1 MSISVFYLQIIFSV
15 IESLKSNEKGKKI
28 MSSLFRKKDINTL
41 TENASPLKRTLR
53 TWDLTFL
60 GIGAIIGTGIFV
72 LTGKGAL
79 TAGPALSVS
88 FLIAAICCG
97 FAGLCYAEFA
107 SMAPVAGSAYTYS
120 YIAFGEII
128 AFIMG
133 WDLILEYAL
142 GAATVSVG
150 WSGYFVNLLDNM
162 GIHIPTALTAAAG
175 TTPGVSTYFN
185 LPAFVIVLI
194 ITWIISIGITQTKRV
209 NDTMVII
216 KLAVIILF
224 IVCTVW
230 FIKPGNWH
238 PFSPFGLY
246 SHTNGV
252 ATGIIPA
259 ASIVFF
265 SFIGFDSVSSSA
277 EETINPSKTLPR
289 GILYSLLISTVLYII
304 MTLIMTGVVEYT
316 VFEKYLNA
324 PILAVLAKTGQTWLS
339 IIVSLG
345 AILGMTTVILVQLY
359 GQSRISYSMSRDGLF
374 PEFFGHVDEKHQTP
388 FKGTWFFG
396 IITALAG
403 GFINLNILSELVNIG
418 TLTAFILVSAGV
430 MIMRRT
436 QPDLHRGFKAP
447 WVPVTPIIA
456 IVFCIVLIA
465 GLNWETWLRFLVWLA
480 FGMILYFSYGR
491 RHADAKF

>member
-1 MSISVFYLQIIFSV
+1 MDV
-15 IESLKSNEKGKKI
+15 
-28 MSSLFRKKDINTL
+28 FRKKDVSEILKHST
-41 TENASPLKRTLR
+41 PLKRTLR

-79 TAGPALSVS
+79 TAGPAISVS
-88 FLIAAICCG
+88 FLVAAICCG

-128 AFIMG
+128 AFIIG

-150 WSGYFVNLLDNM
+150 WSGYFANLLGNL
-162 GIHIPTALTAAAG
+162 GIHIPTVLTAAAG
-175 TTPGVSTYFN
+175 TTAGVTSYFN
-185 LPAFVIVLI
+185 LPAFLIVLL

-209 NDTMVII
+209 NDTMVIV
-216 KLAVIILF
+216 KLAVILLF
-224 IVCTVW
+224 IVCTIW
-230 FIKPGNWH
+230 FIKPQNWH
-238 PFSPFGLY
+238 PFSPYGLY
-246 SHTNGV
+246 SFHNGE
-252 ATGIIPA
+252 AAGIIPA

-289 GILYSLLISTVLYII
+289 GILLSLFISTVLYII
-304 MTLIMTGVVEYT
+304 MTLIMTGVVKFT
-316 VFEKYLNA
+316 VFAKYLNA
-324 PILAVLAKTGQTWLS
+324 PVLAVLHSTGQTWLS
-339 IIVSLG
+339 IIVSIG

-374 PEFFGHVDEKHQTP
+374 PKFFGDVNPKYQTP

-396 IITALAG
+396 IITAIAG
-403 GFINLNILSELVNIG
+403 GLINLNILAELVNIG

-430 MIMRRT
+430 LWMRHSH
-436 QPDLHRGFKAP
+436 PELHRGFRAP
-447 WVPVTPIIA
+447 GVPYTPIIA
-456 IVFCIVLIA
+456 IIFCLVLVA
-465 GLNWETWLRFLVWLA
+465 GLNWETWVRFVVWFA
-480 FGMILYFSYGR
+480 IGMVLYFTY
-491 RHADAKF
+491 AKKNSKLNSFKPQNKGAE

>member
-1 MSISVFYLQIIFSV
+1 
-15 IESLKSNEKGKKI
+15 
-28 MSSLFRKKDINTL
+28 MSSLFRKKSIADL
-41 TENASPLKRTLR
+41 EKNASPLKRTLR

-88 FLIAAICCG
+88 FLVAAICCG

-128 AFIMG
+128 AFIIG

-142 GAATVSVG
+142 SVATVSAG
-150 WSGYFVNLLDNM
+150 WSGYFVNLLDNL
-162 GIHIPTALTAAAG
+162 GIHIPTILTAAAG
-175 TTPGVSTYFN
+175 TTPGVTTVFD
-185 LPAFVIVLI
+185 LPAFIVVLV
-194 ITWIISIGITQTKRV
+194 ITWIISIGITQTKRA

-216 KLAVIILF
+216 KLAVIVLF
-224 IVCTVW
+224 IICTVW
-230 FIKPGNWH
+230 FIKPQNWH
-238 PFSPFGLY
+238 PFNPYGLY
-246 SHTNGV
+246 SYHNGT
-252 ATGIIPA
+252 AAGIIPA

-265 SFIGFDSVSSSA
+265 SFIGFDAVSSSA

-289 GILYSLLISTVLYII
+289 GILLSLVISTILYII
-304 MTLIMTGVVEYT
+304 MTLIMTGVVP
-316 VFEKYLNA
+316 FKMFSKYLNA
-324 PILAVLAKTGQTWLS
+324 PVLAVLAKTGQSWLS
-339 IIVSLG
+339 IIVSIG
-345 AILGMTTVILVQLY
+345 AILGMTTVMLVQLY

-374 PEFFGHVDEKHQTP
+374 PKFFGDVDKKHQTP

-430 MIMRRT
+430 LWMRHS

-447 WVPVTPIIA
+447 GVPFTPIIA
-456 IVFCIVLIA
+456 IAFCLVLIA
-465 GLNWETWLRFLVWLA
+465 GLNWETWIRFVIWLIIGLCIY
-480 FGMILYFSYGR
+480 FGYGR
-491 RHADAKF
+491 KHATINSKH

>member
-1 MSISVFYLQIIFSV
+1 MD
-15 IESLKSNEKGKKI
+15 
-28 MSSLFRKKDINTL
+28 LFRKKDINKL
-41 TENASPLKRTLR
+41 TENATPLKRTLK

-120 YIAFGEII
+120 YIAFGELI
-128 AFIMG
+128 AFIIG

-142 GAATVSVG
+142 AAATVSVG
-150 WSGYFVNLLDNM
+150 WSGYLVDLLNSV
-162 GIHIPTALTAAAG
+162 GLHIPTALTAAAG
-175 TTPGVSTYFN
+175 TTPGVSTVFN
-185 LPAFVIVLI
+185 LPAFLIVLL
-194 ITWIISIGITQTKRV
+194 ITWLISVGINQTKRV
-209 NDTMVII
+209 NDTMVIV
-216 KLAVIILF
+216 KLGVVILF

-230 FIKPGNWH
+230 FVNKSNWT
-238 PFSPFGLY
+238 PFSPFGWY
-246 SHTNGV
+246 SHHNGS

-277 EETINPSKTLPR
+277 EETINPSKTLPK
-289 GILYSLLISTVLYII
+289 GILYSLLISTVLYIG
-304 MTLIMTGVVEYT
+304 MTLIMTGVVKYP
-316 VFEKYLNA
+316 VFNKYLNA
-324 PILAVLAKTGQTWLS
+324 PIQAVLHATGQTWLS
-339 IIVSLG
+339 IIVSVG

-374 PEFFGHVDEKHQTP
+374 PKFFGEVNPKYQTP
-388 FKGTWFFG
+388 YKGTWFFG
-396 IITALAG
+396 IITAIAG
-403 GFINLNILSELVNIG
+403 GLINLNILSELVNIG
-418 TLTAFILVSAGV
+418 TLTAFTLVSAG
-430 MIMRRT
+430 IMWMRHT

-447 WVPVTPIIA
+447 GVPFTPLLS
-456 IVFCIVLIA
+456 IVFCLVLIA
-465 GLNWETWLRFLVWLA
+465 GLNWETWVRFAIWLVLGLCVY
-480 FGMILYFSYGR
+480 FGYSRKHSVMNK
-491 RHADAKF
+491 A